1 MKPETLDLAVT
12 YLTIIL
18 LLLGV
23 LFAIFPKLIVQMNRL
38 GNKVLFRDDVILNRL
53 RGMGI
58 ALLIIGTF
66 VIINVWLTI

>member
-1 MKPETLDLAVT
+1 MNPETLDMVVT

-38 GNKVLFRDDVILNRL
+38 GNKVLFRDEVILNRL
-53 RGMGI
+53 RGMGLV
-58 ALLIIGTF
+58 LLILGTF
-66 VIINVWLTI
+66 VIINFWLKI

>member
-23 LFAIFPKLIVQMNRL
+23 LFAIFPKLIVQMNRM
-38 GNKVLFRDDVILNRL
+38 GNKVLFRDEVILNRL
-53 RGMGI
+53 RGMGLV
-58 ALLIIGTF
+58 LLLLGTF
-66 VIINVWLTI
+66 VVINFWLQI